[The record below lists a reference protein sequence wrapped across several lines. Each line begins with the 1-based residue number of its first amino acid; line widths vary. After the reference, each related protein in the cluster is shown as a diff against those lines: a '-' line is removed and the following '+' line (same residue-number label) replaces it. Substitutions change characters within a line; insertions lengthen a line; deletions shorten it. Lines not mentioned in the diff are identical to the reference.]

1 EAQQLRGQVKLSGGM
16 QSGTK
21 TAESKCENSAG
32 SSAAEMGSARFEV
45 GNEDG
50 KNRARQTALQFQFG
64 KTEPDESPIWNGVR
78 LRAAGEFKRESKAWL
93 KQIPVPLHRSAE
105 MFSRFSNRRQH
116 FYADQSGLPQ

>member
-1 EAQQLRGQVKLSGGM
+1 M

-32 SSAAEMGSARFEV
+32 SSAAEKGSARFEV

-50 KNRARQTALQFQFG
+50 KNRARQTAIQFQFG
-64 KTEPDESPIWNGVR
+64 KTEPDESPIWNGLR

-93 KQIPVPLHRSAE
+93 KQMHQFHCIGRQKC
-105 MFSRFSNRRQH
+105 SR
-116 FYADQSGLPQ
+116 GLATEDNTSMLTRA